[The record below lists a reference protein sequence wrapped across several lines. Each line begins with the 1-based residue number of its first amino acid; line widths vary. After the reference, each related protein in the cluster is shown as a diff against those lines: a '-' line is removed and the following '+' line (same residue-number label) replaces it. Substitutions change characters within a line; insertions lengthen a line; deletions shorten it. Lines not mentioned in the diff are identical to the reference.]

1 VRSIAGGAAQNVDR
15 KSAFSYACN
24 ACGLC
29 CHEKVITLSPYD
41 VLRIAR
47 GGSHDRRGE
56 RQSGEP
62 RDVALGKPFAP
73 RNLDQGLDSTG
84 SHFFKAAP
92 RASDPLVA
100 APIPLLV
107 IYVSHDAS
115 NGCRQRVK

>member
-1 VRSIAGGAAQNVDR
+1 MRSIAGGAAQNVDR

-62 RDVALGKPFAP
+62 RVRLRSMRTRLGALACFFVFRRRSVIGVGFRRDERHSAWS
-73 RNLDQGLDSTG
+73 RHSGHDRCNETRRQVGLTDE
-84 SHFFKAAP
+84 
-92 RASDPLVA
+92 
-100 APIPLLV
+100 
-107 IYVSHDAS
+107 
-115 NGCRQRVK
+115 